1 MKETS
6 IFGDIVLFVMVKT
19 WISITI

>member
-1 MKETS
+1 M
-6 IFGDIVLFVMVKT
+6 MVKT